1 MPRELTYSQAALEAT
16 DQCMAEDGNII
27 LIGEGIKDNGGVFGT
42 TKDLHKKY
50 PERVFESPLS
60 ENGVTGFCI
69 GAAISGLRPIMVH
82 QRLDFSLLSLDQI
95 VNNAAKWHYTFGQPV
110 PMVIRMI
117 IGRGWG
123 QGPTHS
129 QTFHNLFAT
138 IPGLKVVM
146 PTTAHDAKGLM
157 ISAIKDNNPVIFI
170 EHRWLHN
177 IKSEVIEDMYEFNL
191 DECNILRKGEDVTV
205 VGFSYANIEA
215 LQAHDLLST
224 LNVSAEVIDAVSAAP
239 LDIDTIVESVKKT
252 GRLVVADI
260 GHTVGSIGGEVVRQV
275 IERAFKYLK
284 AAPIVVGSKNYP
296 QPTSHYLTQ
305 DYYADKYDIV
315 NACLRSVGYPDISKI
330 PREFH
335 DVPDS
340 SFTGPF

>member
-1 MPRELTYSQAALEAT
+1 MPRELTYSQAILEAT
-16 DQCMAEDGNII
+16 DQCMAEDNSII
-27 LIGEGIKDNGGVFGT
+27 LIGVGVKDANGIFGT

-82 QRLDFSLLSLDQI
+82 QRIDFSLLSLDQI
-95 VNNAAKWHYTFGQPV
+95 VNNAAKWYYTFGQSV
-110 PMVIRMI
+110 PIVIRMI
-117 IGRGWG
+117 VGRGWG

-129 QTFHNLFAT
+129 QALHNLFAA

-146 PTTAHDAKGLM
+146 PTSAHNAKGLM

-177 IKSEVIEDMYEFNL
+177 IKDEVPEEPYELPL
-191 DECNILRKGEDVTV
+191 DKARLLRQGEDVTV
-205 VGFSYANIEA
+205 VGFSYANIDA

-224 LNVSAEVIDAVSAAP
+224 LSVYAEVIDAVSAAP

-260 GHTVGSIGGEVVRQV
+260 GHTVGSIGGEVVRQI
-275 IERAFKYLK
+275 IEREFKYLK
-284 AAPIVVGSKNYP
+284 SAPIVIGSKNYP

-305 DYYADKYDIV
+305 DYYVDKYDIV
-315 NACLRSVGYPDISKI
+315 NACLRSVGYPEISKI
-330 PREFH
+330 PRELH